1 MSALLTTAEI
11 EALRAGGSRASK
23 TADSVV
29 RYNFRRPDRI
39 SKEQLHAL
47 QFLHDR
53 CARNMS
59 TSFSAYLRTT
69 ISLAVSSVEQWSYE
83 EFLGSVADPTAFY
96 ALGIA
101 PFDELGAL
109 EINPGVAFALI
120 DRLLGGTGEAAAV
133 TRPLTEIEQNVVD
146 SIVKLLLEG
155 LAEAW
160 KPVTNLAFSIRARET
175 RPQMLQVAAPA
186 EGVVVVVFH
195 MQVGEASGKL
205 NLCIPTTVVET
216 ASAQFVQAWPKHRR
230 DITPQE
236 RAWLGEHLSRVPVS
250 VMPIIRTTLP
260 TSAVLALEPGEVL
273 TLPLPADRPI
283 DVCVGG
289 LRKMTGR
296 LAAERGRLMVMVEE
310 RVGRALP
317 ALMEKN

>member
-1 MSALLTTAEI
+1 MAALLTPAEL
-11 EALRAGGSRASK
+11 EALRAGGSRGRHSAE
-23 TADSVV
+23 SVV

-69 ISLAVSSVEQWSYE
+69 ISLSVSSVEQLSYE
-83 EFLGSVADPTAFY
+83 EFLRSVADPTAYY

-109 EINPGVAFALI
+109 EINPGVAFALV
-120 DRLLGGTGEAAAV
+120 DRLLGGSGQPAPVA
-133 TRPLTEIEQNVVD
+133 RPLTEIEQNVVD

-186 EGVVVVVFH
+186 EGVVVVAFQL
-195 MQVGEASGKL
+195 QVGEAAGTV
-205 NLCIPTTVVET
+205 NLCIPTSVVET

-230 DITPQE
+230 DVTPQE
-236 RAWLGEHLSRVPVS
+236 RAWIGEHLSRIPVT
-250 VMPIIRTTLP
+250 VTPLIRTTLP

-289 LRKMTGR
+289 LRKMSGR

-317 ALMEKN
+317 ALLEKH

>member
-1 MSALLTTAEI
+1 MAALLTPAEL
-11 EALRAGGSRASK
+11 ETLRAGGSRGRQSAE
-23 TADSVV
+23 SVV

-69 ISLAVSSVEQWSYE
+69 ISLSVSSVEQLSYE
-83 EFLGSVADPTAFY
+83 EFLRSVADPTAYY

-109 EINPGVAFALI
+109 EINPSVAFALV
-120 DRLLGGTGEAAAV
+120 DRLLGGSGQPAPAA
-133 TRPLTEIEQNVVD
+133 RPLTEIEQNVVD

-186 EGVVVVVFH
+186 EGVVVVAFQL
-195 MQVGEASGKL
+195 QVGEAAGTV
-205 NLCIPTTVVET
+205 NLCIPTSVVET

-230 DITPQE
+230 DVTPQE
-236 RAWLGEHLSRVPVS
+236 RAWIGEHLSRIPVS
-250 VMPIIRTTLP
+250 VTPLIRTTMP
-260 TSAVLALEPGEVL
+260 ASAVLALEPGEVL

-289 LRKMTGR
+289 LRKMSGR
-296 LAAERGRLMVMVEE
+296 LAAERGRLMVMVED

-317 ALMEKN
+317 ALLEKH